1 MGEVHL
7 KGQAAKLASYSLV
20 GVSTE
25 EKNEALNMIADQ
37 LMKDLTF
44 LLTENQK
51 DIQQVKKMAFQM
63 QFLIG
68 SCSVKSELKICQMQ
82 STN

>member
-37 LMKDLTF
+37 LMNDLTF

-51 DIQQVKKMAFQM
+51 DIQAGKENGLSDAV
-63 QFLIG
+63 LIG
-68 SCSVKSELKICQMQ
+68 SCSVKSEFKICQMQ
-82 STN
+82 SSF